1 MMKRGGASF
10 AILFIINPIVILFY
24 QNCSVVP
31 VHSKNQAIQEAQ
43 VRSTRQVASV
53 TDTDMSEPN
62 KCRFLS
68 SNNSCA
74 E

>member
-1 MMKRGGASF
+1 MIKRGGASF

-31 VHSKNQAIQEAQ
+31 VHSKAQAIKEVQI
-43 VRSTRQVASV
+43 RSSRQIASV
-53 TDTDMSEPN
+53 ADVSDFN

-68 SNNSCA
+68 STHSCA